1 MRTQD
6 TFLHTSNCVAHV
18 KTAAIFIPAGMEITA
33 VLYFLRNGVKLHFYS
48 LGTIFAENMRG
59 VQVGAAPWRWVSNR
73 GEKHPC
79 RHTILLASLMCYT
92 FCGR

>member
-48 LGTIFAENMRG
+48 LGTIFGSVKSFAQIG
-59 VQVGAAPWRWVSNR
+59 LQ
-73 GEKHPC
+73 
-79 RHTILLASLMCYT
+79 TLA
-92 FCGR
+92 